1 MSAPGARAHNVT
13 TNRNGNVIAHDSRD
27 DQEFIFAECCSDE
40 IANIILE
47 AVKRYTSTE
56 PAHAT
61 QH

>member
-1 MSAPGARAHNVT
+1 
-13 TNRNGNVIAHDSRD
+13 
-27 DQEFIFAECCSDE
+27 EFIFAECCSDE

-47 AVKRYTSTE
+47 AVKCYTSTE

>member
-1 MSAPGARAHNVT
+1 
-13 TNRNGNVIAHDSRD
+13 
-27 DQEFIFAECCSDE
+27 
-40 IANIILE
+40 NIILE